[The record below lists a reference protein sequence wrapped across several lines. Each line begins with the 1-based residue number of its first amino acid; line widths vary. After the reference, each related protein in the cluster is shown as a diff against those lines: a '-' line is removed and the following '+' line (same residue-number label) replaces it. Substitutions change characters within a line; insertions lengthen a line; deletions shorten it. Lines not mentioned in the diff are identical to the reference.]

1 MKTAGILAVAL
12 GAVVTASY
20 GQKDE
25 PYLSS
30 DRPGIAD
37 SSEVVGPGRWQI
49 ETGIT
54 RETRKAGEDPDRK
67 VFLPTLL
74 RFGLSERFEV
84 RFESDI
90 HAWMRDADGTRTEA
104 YAPLSLGFKYRF
116 MEAEGLRPAL
126 ATIVRISPPSGTGS
140 LRSGQSTGDL
150 RLAGD
155 WELNEQWSLNPN
167 VGWAF
172 DEDDEGRRF
181 NAALLAMT
189 LAYRPVR
196 RLEVFADMGLQ
207 RPEARGA
214 GSAVVYDAGL
224 AYLVTRDLQVDL
236 SVGVRGAGSTP
247 PRSFVAVGAS
257 LRF

>member
-1 MKTAGILAVAL
+1 MKAAAMTAAAL
-12 GAVVTASY
+12 CTVVTAAY
-20 GQKDE
+20 GQKDD
-25 PYLSS
+25 PYLGS

-49 ETGIT
+49 ENGIT
-54 RETRKAGEDPDRK
+54 RETRNAGEDPQRK

-74 RFGLSERFEV
+74 RLGLSEKWEV
-84 RFESDI
+84 RFESDV

-116 MEAEGLRPAL
+116 MEAEGLRSAL
-126 ATIVRISPPSGTGS
+126 ATIVRISPPSGSGS
-140 LRSGQSTGDL
+140 LRTGQTTADV

-155 WELNEQWSLNPN
+155 WELGEQWSLNPN
-167 VGWAF
+167 IGWAF

-181 NAALLAMT
+181 NAALFAMT
-189 LAYRPVR
+189 VAYRPVR
-196 RLEVFADMGLQ
+196 RLELFADMGVR

-224 AYLVTRDLQVDL
+224 ACLVTRDLQVDL
-236 SVGVRGAGSTP
+236 SVGVRGAGSTL

-257 LRF
+257 FRF